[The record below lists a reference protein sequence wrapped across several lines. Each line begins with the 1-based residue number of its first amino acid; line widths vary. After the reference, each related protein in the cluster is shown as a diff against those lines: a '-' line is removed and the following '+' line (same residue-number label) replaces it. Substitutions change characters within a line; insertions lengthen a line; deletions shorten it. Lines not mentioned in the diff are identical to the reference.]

1 MVAHRLGAGLV
12 DRSAVRLMGWNN
24 PPIPWSQLEQTLSR
38 GVRPQVLGGMPADG
52 GDGPAFSRK
61 RAKFR
66 PEELVRPEH
75 TVPYAELHA
84 HSHYSFLDGASSPED
99 LVTEAVRLGLHGLAL
114 TDHDGLYGIV
124 RLAEA
129 AEGYGDLIT
138 MYGAELSFGLS
149 APQNGVAD
157 PEGHHLSLIADGVDG
172 YRRLANALTDGH
184 LHPDA
189 EKGRPVH
196 DLDNVAALTSGSCF
210 VLTGC
215 RKGLVRQALSRGDEQ
230 AAMAELDRLA
240 HLFGAD
246 RVLVEL
252 TDHGDPV
259 DGPRNDRLADL
270 AARSGLAV
278 VATNAVHY
286 ATPRDYPLATAVA
299 AVRARRSLDDLDGW
313 LPSTDQAHLRSGAE
327 MQQRFGRFPGA
338 LERTVEIAD
347 QAGFRLR
354 AVTPRL
360 PKQDV
365 PAGHTSMSWLRELV
379 ETAAAQKFSPMSPE
393 VRQRL
398 DKELDVIEAKDFP
411 GYFLIVHDIVTF
423 ARGEGILCQGRGSAA
438 ASLVCYVLGITVIDP
453 IFYRLPFERFLSEL
467 REEAPDIDID
477 FDSGRREEVI
487 QYVYR
492 RYGRRNAAQVANVVT
507 YRPKN
512 AVRDMAKALGHSQ
525 GQQDAWS
532 KQVERWGAEI
542 SSADHDIPAP
552 VIDLAQ
558 QVLTFPRHLGIHSG
572 GMVLTERPVGEV
584 CPIEPARMEN
594 RTVLQWDKDDCA
606 WMGLVKFDL
615 LGLGML
621 AALQYTFDLTHEHL
635 GEQWRIE
642 TLPKGEAAVYDMLG
656 RADSIG
662 VFQVES
668 RAQMGTLP
676 RLKPRSF
683 YDLAVEIALIRPGPI
698 QGGAVHPYIR
708 RRMGQEEV
716 TYAHPLLEDV
726 LERTLG
732 VPLFQEQL
740 MQMAVSV
747 GGCSPAD
754 ADLLR
759 RAMGSKRGVERIDAL
774 RARLYEG
781 MYANGITPQV
791 ADEIYNKIE
800 AFANFGFAESHSL
813 SFAVLVYASSWLKLH
828 YPAAFLAALLRAQ
841 PMGFYSPQT
850 LVGDARRHGVTV
862 RPPHLHLSGVHAGLE
877 AVDESACVTAEPTGL
892 SECLADHDELD
903 IGEFDPSAPDVTAA
917 HRRDGAFAV
926 RLGLDEIKG
935 LGEAVAERIVVARE
949 HGGPFSDLADLSRRA
964 TLDAD
969 ELEALALSGALD
981 CIAGSRREALWR
993 SAEAA
998 AVREGQLEFT
1008 VPYQPPLLPLPT
1020 PGEILQH
1027 DLRSTGISPDDHPI
1041 RHNRAALSAR
1051 GVRPI
1056 SSCLRVESGRRV
1068 EVAGVVTHRQRP
1080 ATASGITFL
1089 NLEDETGL
1097 LNVIVSRGVW
1107 HRYRRIARSAPAMV
1121 IRGILER
1128 SPENVVNLLADR
1140 LEPLAISVRTGSR
1153 DFR

>member
-1 MVAHRLGAGLV
+1 
-12 DRSAVRLMGWNN
+12 MGWSN
-24 PPIPWSQLEQTLSR
+24 PPISWSELEQTLSH
-38 GVRPQVLGGMPADG
+38 GTRPQARSVPVADG

-61 RAKFR
+61 RAKFL
-66 PEELVRPEH
+66 PADIVRPQ
-75 TVPYAELHA
+75 TVVPYAELHA

-99 LVTEAVRLGLHGLAL
+99 LVTEAVALGLHGLAL

-138 MYGAELSFGLS
+138 MYGAELSFDLS
-149 APQNGVAD
+149 APQNGIAD
-157 PEGHHLSLIADGVDG
+157 PEGHHLVVIADGVDG
-172 YRRLANALTDGH
+172 YRRLATALTDGH

-189 EKGRPVH
+189 EKGRPVY
-196 DLDNVAALTSGSCF
+196 DLNKVSETVSGSCF

-215 RKGLVRQALSRGDEQ
+215 RKGLVRQALSRGDES
-230 AAMAELDRLA
+230 AALLELDRLA
-240 HLFGAD
+240 ERFGHD

-252 TDHGDPV
+252 TDHGDPS
-259 DGPRNDRLADL
+259 DGSRNDQLADL
-270 AARSGLAV
+270 AAGRGLQV
-278 VATNAVHY
+278 IATNAVHY
-286 ATPRDYPLATAVA
+286 ARPENFPLATAVA
-299 AVRARRSLDDLDGW
+299 AVRARRSLDELDGW
-313 LPSTDQAHLRSGAE
+313 LPASDQAHLRSGAE
-327 MQQRFGRFPGA
+327 MLARFQRFPGA

-354 AVTPRL
+354 AASPKLPR
-360 PKQDV
+360 QEV
-365 PAGHTSMSWLRELV
+365 PAGHTPMSWLRELV
-379 ETAAAQKFSPMSPE
+379 ETAAAQLFSPMSPQ
-393 VRQRL
+393 VRGRL
-398 DKELDVIEAKDFP
+398 DKELQVIEAKDFP

-423 ARGEGILCQGRGSAA
+423 AKSKGILCQGRGSAA

-467 REEAPDIDID
+467 REEAPDIDVD

-512 AVRDMAKALGHSQ
+512 AIRDMAKALGHSQ

-542 SSADHDIPAP
+542 NSADHDIPAP

-558 QVLTFPRHLGIHSG
+558 QVLSFPRHLGIHSG
-572 GMVLTERPVGEV
+572 GMVLTERPVGQV

-621 AALQYTFDLTHEHL
+621 AALQHTFDLTAEHL
-635 GEQWRIE
+635 DEHWRIE
-642 TLPKGEAAVYDMLG
+642 TLPRNEPGVYDMLA

-708 RRMGQEEV
+708 RRTGEDPI
-716 TYAHPLLEDV
+716 TYPHPLLEDV

-747 GGCSPAD
+747 GNCSPAD

-774 RARLYEG
+774 RAQLYEG
-781 MYANGITPQV
+781 MYANGISPQV
-791 ADEIYNKIE
+791 ADEIYTKIE
-800 AFANFGFAESHSL
+800 AFANFGFAESHAL

-841 PMGFYSPQT
+841 PMGFYSAQT
-850 LVGDARRHGVTV
+850 LVGDARRHGVIV
-862 RPPHLHLSGVHAGLE
+862 RPPHLHLSEVYADLE
-877 AVDESACVTAEPTGL
+877 ALDDPPPANDRPD
-892 SECLADHDELD
+892 CLRDHEQEE
-903 IGEFDPSAPDVTAA
+903 IGDFDPSRPDDTAQ
-917 HRRDGAFAV
+917 HRRDTGFAV
-926 RLGLDEIKG
+926 RLGFEEIKG
-935 LGEAVAERIVVARE
+935 LGEAAAERIVEARSA
-949 HGGPFSDLADLSRRA
+949 GQFIDLADLSRRA
-964 TLDAD
+964 ELDA
-969 ELEALALSGALD
+969 EQLEALALSGALD
-981 CIAGSRREALWR
+981 CIAGTRRNALWR

-998 AVREGQLEFT
+998 AVRQGQLDLT
-1008 VPYQPPLLPLPT
+1008 VPYQPPLLPLLT
-1020 PGEILQH
+1020 AGEILQH
-1027 DLRSTGISPDDHPI
+1027 DLQSTGISPADHPI
-1041 RHNRAALSAR
+1041 SHNRKSLDAR

-1056 SSCLRVESGRRV
+1056 TSCLHVESGRRI

-1080 ATASGITFL
+1080 ATAGGITFL

-1097 LNVIVSRGVW
+1097 LNVIVSQGVW

-1128 SPENVVNLLADR
+1128 SPENITNLIADR
-1140 LEPLAISVRTGSR
+1140 LEPLTISVRTSSR